1 MEFVMSSLDLEQSIA
16 AQKASFESMLGI
28 LSKAFESIEKVVGL
42 NLRAFKTIL
51 AEHQE
56 IAARVLLA
64 KNPQELL
71 SLQAQPAVEKAQSYW
86 RHVYEIM
93 SSTLADFTE
102 TLETQFKRHQ
112 YDGQAFVENL
122 AKNAPAGSEAAV
134 FAWKSAIETASATC
148 EAARKTTRQ
157 ARQIVESNVSAT
169 PDAATRSTRPG
180 VEQAEAVEKE

>member
-1 MEFVMSSLDLEQSIA
+1 MSSLDLEQSIA
-16 AQKASFESMLGI
+16 AQKASLEVMFGI
-28 LSKAFESIEKVVGL
+28 LSKALESIDKL
-42 NLRAFKTIL
+42 ASLDLRAFKTIL
-51 AEHQE
+51 AEHHE
-56 IAARVLLA
+56 IAARALLT

-71 SLQAQPAVEKAQSYW
+71 SLQAQPAVENAQSYW
-86 RHVYEIM
+86 RHAYEIM
-93 SSTLADFTE
+93 SGTLADFTE

-134 FAWKSAIETASATC
+134 SVWKSAIETASATC
-148 EAARKTTRQ
+148 EAARRAAKQ
-157 ARQIVESNVSAT
+157 AGQIVESNVSAT